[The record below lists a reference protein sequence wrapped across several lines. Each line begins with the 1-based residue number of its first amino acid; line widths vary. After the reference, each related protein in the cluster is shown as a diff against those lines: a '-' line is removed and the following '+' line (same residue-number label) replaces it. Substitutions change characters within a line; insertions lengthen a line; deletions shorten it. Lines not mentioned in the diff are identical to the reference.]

1 MGFRDFNFF
10 NKALLAKQCWRLWR
24 LSDSLV
30 SRIMRAKYY
39 AQSSILEAKIGTNP
53 SYAWRSILGASDI
66 LKEGLF
72 CKIGNGENTRIWGD
86 RWVPIPTTFAI
97 HSVPRGVDGEA
108 KVAELIDRDRRAWDK
123 EKLERLFSEEEVKA
137 ILKIPLNLQRED
149 VVIWKETPNGVFS
162 VKTAYHGAMQRARQ
176 VQPESSSQGGWD
188 DVWGRLWKL
197 PIPNAEK
204 NFLWRA
210 CHNILPTKE
219 CLYRRKVTTDALC
232 PICALEEET
241 SFHILWSCPS
251 ARDVWS
257 GSIKKFQKS
266 SLDGPTF
273 RGVVEEMFRM
283 CDGDELHLFVSIAR
297 RVWLRRNEV
306 IHGGLFTHPTV
317 LVQQAKNAVL
327 EFSTAN
333 A

>member
-72 CKIGNGENTRIWGD
+72 CKIGNGKNTRIWGD

-123 EKLERLFSEEEVKA
+123 EKLERLFYEEEVKA

-176 VQPESSSQGGWD
+176 VQPESSSQGG
-188 DVWGRLWKL
+188 
-197 PIPNAEK
+197 
-204 NFLWRA
+204 
-210 CHNILPTKE
+210 
-219 CLYRRKVTTDALC
+219 
-232 PICALEEET
+232 
-241 SFHILWSCPS
+241 
-251 ARDVWS
+251 
-257 GSIKKFQKS
+257 
-266 SLDGPTF
+266 
-273 RGVVEEMFRM
+273 
-283 CDGDELHLFVSIAR
+283 
-297 RVWLRRNEV
+297 
-306 IHGGLFTHPTV
+306 
-317 LVQQAKNAVL
+317 
-327 EFSTAN
+327 
-333 A
+333 